1 MRLYMT
7 NDGDVYLL
15 LTTGRDCYSIEEMAV
30 YRPLEDTGD
39 STWYIEPLV
48 DFLHGLCAVSV
59 DNLSSNQL
67 SAFTTIQDEMNPLVQ
82 ALPLGLRGY

>member
-1 MRLYMT
+1 MRLYKA
-7 NDGDVYLL
+7 NDGEVYLL
-15 LTTGRDCYSIEEMAV
+15 LLVSLETHAPGYQEMAV
-30 YRPLEDTGD
+30 YRVLDGDTN
-39 STWYIEPLV
+39 WYTEPLA

-67 SAFTTIQDEMNPLVQ
+67 SAFTTIQDEMSPLVQ